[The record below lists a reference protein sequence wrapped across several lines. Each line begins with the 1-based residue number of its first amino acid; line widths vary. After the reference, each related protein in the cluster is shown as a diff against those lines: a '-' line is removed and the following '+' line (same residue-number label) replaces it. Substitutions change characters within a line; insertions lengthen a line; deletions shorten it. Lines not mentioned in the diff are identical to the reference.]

1 MEIIY
6 HAEEPITPIE
16 IGNRTGIEGFH
27 VEDNS
32 MIRRHRR
39 RSKTKEGKTSY
50 YEITEKS
57 KQWVEKSVY
66 A

>member
-32 MIRRHRR
+32 MIRRRR
-39 RSKTKEGKTSY
+39 GSSKT
-50 YEITEKS
+50 EKG